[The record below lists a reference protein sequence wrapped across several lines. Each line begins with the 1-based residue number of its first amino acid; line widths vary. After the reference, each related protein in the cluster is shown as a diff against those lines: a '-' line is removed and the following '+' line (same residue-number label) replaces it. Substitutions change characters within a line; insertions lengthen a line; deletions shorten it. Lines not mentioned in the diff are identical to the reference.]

1 MSSATLKL
9 DNKEIPLP
17 VMVGTEGERAIDT
30 RKLRADTGFVA
41 YDQGYGNTASCESA
55 ITFLDGDAGVLRHRG
70 YPIEQLAAHSDFVE
84 TAYLIIY
91 GELPT
96 PTQRKDFG
104 LLIRINAA
112 IETQMQ
118 KIFEGF
124 PKDAPPM
131 AMLSSIVGSLAAHY
145 PQLATNNFEADLKNF
160 DLAAAIAISKIRT
173 IGAMIYRYQRGLS
186 YIGPRQEL
194 PFCENFLHMMFSE
207 SDKDYVATPEVAKA
221 LNLLLLLHADH
232 EQNCSTS
239 TVRMVGSSAANMF
252 TSISAGISALSG
264 PLHGGANTAVMG
276 MLQAIHDEGD
286 DGTRFIAAAK
296 SGSKSNRLMGF
307 GHAVYKNFDPR
318 AKIIGKAC
326 DEVLKQ
332 LGIDDPLL
340 AIAKNLEQAA
350 LKDDYFLSR
359 KLYPGYIV
367 VNMELN
373 DDTWFLVRETPGIG
387 DFTGSAGK
395 PSPMPDHEIEKI
407 LKASRPDEE
416 GAAAVRTGIPFKI
429 GDRVRVKEGNFQN
442 FEGDVA
448 SIDQANGRVTV
459 TFLFFGRSTPIEI
472 PHWQIEA
479 I

>member
-30 RKLRADTGFVA
+30 RKLRTETGLVA

-145 PQLATNNFEADLKNF
+145 PQLATNNFESDLKNF

-173 IGAMIYRYQRGLS
+173 IGAMIYRYQRGLP

-207 SDKDYVATPEVAKA
+207 PDQDYVATPEVAKA

-359 KLYPGYIV
+359 KLYPNVDFYS
-367 VNMELN
+367 
-373 DDTWFLVRETPGIG
+373 GIIMR
-387 DFTGSAGK
+387 A
-395 PSPMPDHEIEKI
+395 I
-407 LKASRPDEE
+407 
-416 GAAAVRTGIPFKI
+416 GIPMNMFTVIFAI
-429 GDRVRVKEGNFQN
+429 GRAPGQIANWREVAANPKGRIYRPRQIYVGQAKRDYVPLKQRV
-442 FEGDVA
+442 
-448 SIDQANGRVTV
+448 
-459 TFLFFGRSTPIEI
+459 
-472 PHWQIEA
+472 
-479 I
+479 